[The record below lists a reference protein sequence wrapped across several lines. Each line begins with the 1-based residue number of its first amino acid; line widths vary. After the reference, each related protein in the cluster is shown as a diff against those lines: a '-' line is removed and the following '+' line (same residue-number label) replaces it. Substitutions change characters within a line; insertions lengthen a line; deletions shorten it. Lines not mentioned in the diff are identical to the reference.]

1 MNKRIKE
8 LAKEAGFDWALKQ
21 ASLYQRTNDKEC
33 IEKFAELLI
42 RDCAKQVNHLSK
54 QGGGTW
60 GEVILTSYN
69 ISVYKK

>member
-1 MNKRIKE
+1 MNKKIEE
-8 LAKEAGFDWALKQ
+8 LAKQTGLK
-21 ASLYQRTNDKEC
+21 LEDLPDDVF
-33 IEKFAELLI
+33 IPLEKFAELLI